1 MDLNSRIKIQ
11 IDNDVCIVS
20 PYSISNTKTPI
31 KQQNSLNTSHSNSNS
46 VSFTVSLS
54 EDENDNK
61 DKEILNPNANLNELE
76 ISYKSVF
83 LSEKKTN
90 NNDSQ
95 LTDKTML
102 KNLDVKNLYAASNK
116 TFSLASTLEKTDKVI
131 SDNNDKTSP
140 FMKNEKN
147 EYNSQNNNKERPVF
161 FTYKAYGNNVNT
173 PSQKSLNINL
183 SKIKIQNKEPEKK
196 EKYEKIDIHNDIF
209 SNSSS
214 LSTSNRNKKNFIKNY
229 LKQMLNQYSITTKK
243 IVNKPK
249 STKITSISRKSHSH
263 RSNKKNPS
271 DCFGGGNT
279 TLNKILKHNQS
290 SSCLILNNKGILKP
304 SSSALSIFN
313 RSYQI
318 QKTNN
323 SSVNGSKNNSQCYSN
338 LNTPTNIKSKK
349 IDSRNSILKHTLI
362 GSINKKLNNTPI
374 ISSTSLSQRGSCKKI
389 YIQTPNNLTK
399 TKYTIPYLKKNMRTS
414 PSPPKISKQTILKE
428 YTTNHIDEA
437 SNCSKI
443 TYKKPVHTI
452 KNFSNY
458 IKKSKSNETNEN
470 TKNKNYL
477 IVKKKTGNKGV
488 TSSRKKITVNLSKG

>member
-20 PYSISNTKTPI
+20 PYNLSNTKTPV

-46 VSFTVSLS
+46 VSFTVSVS
-54 EDENDNK
+54 EDENENK
-61 DKEILNPNANLNELE
+61 DKEVRSPNVNLNELE

-90 NNDSQ
+90 NNDTQ

-102 KNLDVKNLYAASNK
+102 KNLDVKNLYDVPNK
-116 TFSLASTLEKTDKVI
+116 TSSLASTLEKTDKII
-131 SDNNDKTSP
+131 SDSKKTSS
-140 FMKNEKN
+140 FIKKERNES
-147 EYNSQNNNKERPVF
+147 NSNDNKERPTC
-161 FTYKAYGNNVNT
+161 FTYKACGNNVNT

-183 SKIKIQNKEPEKK
+183 SKIKIQNKDAEKK
-196 EKYEKIDIHNDIF
+196 ENNEKIDIHNDIF

-243 IVNKPK
+243 IINKPK
-249 STKITSISRKSHSH
+249 SAKGASASRKSHSH
-263 RSNKKNPS
+263 RNNMKNPS
-271 DCFGGGNT
+271 NCFGSGNLN
-279 TLNKILKHNQS
+279 LNKILKHNQS
-290 SSCLILNNKGILKP
+290 SSCLILNNKGTLQP

-318 QKTNN
+318 QKTNH
-323 SSVNGSKNNSQCYSN
+323 SSANGSKNNSQCYSN

-362 GSINKKLNNTPI
+362 GTINKKLSNTPI
-374 ISSTSLSQRGSCKKI
+374 ISSTSLSQRGSAKKI

-399 TKYTIPYLKKNMRTS
+399 TKYSIPYLKKNMRTS
-414 PSPPKISKQTILKE
+414 PSPPKISKKTILKE
-428 YTTNHIDEA
+428 YTSNHINEVH
-437 SNCSKI
+437 CSKL
-443 TYKKPVHTI
+443 TNKKPVHTI

-458 IKKSKSNETNEN
+458 IKKSKNNEINDN
-470 TKNKNYL
+470 TKGRNYLNVNKNA
-477 IVKKKTGNKGV
+477 GNKGI